1 MQSSLKLAILQIVAQ
16 IPANKVMYFGQI
28 ADLVSTTARIVG
40 FVLTG
45 LSEEEMQK
53 LPWYRV
59 IAKSGYISS
68 LKLGA
73 KGILQKELLIKEN
86 YEIENDKVKM
96 DKHLWLFA
104 GINRLEDKVETY
116 EEFIQQLK
124 R

>member
-116 EEFIQQLK
+116 EEFIEQLK

>member
-1 MQSSLKLAILQIVAQ
+1 MQSSLKLGILQIVAQ

-45 LSEEEMQK
+45 LTEEEMQK
-53 LPWYRV
+53 VPWYRV

-116 EEFIQQLK
+116 EEFIEQLK

>member
-1 MQSSLKLAILQIVAQ
+1 MQSSLKLAVLQIVAQ

-53 LPWYRV
+53 VPWYRV

-116 EEFIQQLK
+116 EEFIEQLK